1 MINQITIQQEEQV
14 MSNVTYPI
22 VKINDRIVFNAV
34 GNYVLLDTGFPHSVS
49 FNGKIGP
56 YNVGMQSKVFFDSFI
71 NLIAPDGSKVMAILS
86 PMDGYNCR
94 LTQNGITI
102 TDEEEAIPEHDYF
115 LPFIG
120 GWLPIVEGTMNG
132 TSIRFFFDSG
142 ARMTMFGEEALAGD
156 KSMTGSYTEWLAMLR
171 QNATLPV
178 YDVALDFPCGLH
190 YNGKGAL
197 VQRQEYLMASQR
209 MGIRAMLGIDI
220 FNEYDVYIS
229 TANDKRGIALSR
241 R

>member
-1 MINQITIQQEEQV
+1 
-14 MSNVTYPI
+14 
-22 VKINDRIVFNAV
+22 
-34 GNYVLLDTGFPHSVS
+34 
-49 FNGKIGP
+49 
-56 YNVGMQSKVFFDSFI
+56 
-71 NLIAPDGSKVMAILS
+71 
-86 PMDGYNCR
+86 
-94 LTQNGITI
+94 
-102 TDEEEAIPEHDYF
+102 
-115 LPFIG
+115 
-120 GWLPIVEGTMNG
+120 
-132 TSIRFFFDSG
+132 
-142 ARMTMFGEEALAGD
+142 
-156 KSMTGSYTEWLAMLR
+156 MLR

>member
-1 MINQITIQQEEQV
+1 
-14 MSNVTYPI
+14 MSKVTYPI
-22 VKINDRIVFNAV
+22 VKINDRIFFNAD
-34 GNYVLLDTGFPHSVS
+34 GTYVLLDTGFLSRSVS
-49 FNGKIGP
+49 VNGKIGP
-56 YNVGMQSKVFFDSFI
+56 FNVGMRSKVFLDSFI
-71 NLIAPDGSKVMAILS
+71 NLTAPDGSNITAILS

-94 LTQNGITI
+94 LTQDGITI

-115 LPFIG
+115 LPFVG
-120 GWLPIVEGTMNG
+120 GLLPIVEGTMNG
-132 TSIRFFFDSG
+132 TSIRFLFDSG
-142 ARMTMFGEEALAGD
+142 ARMTMFGEEALAGG
-156 KSMTGSYTEWLAMLR
+156 KSMTGSCTEWLAMLQ

-197 VQRQEYLMASQR
+197 VQKQKYLMDGQM
-209 MGIRAMLGIDI
+209 MGFRAMLGIDI

-229 TANDKRGIALSR
+229 TANDKRGLALSR